1 MMFKDILLKHRLI
14 VVVVGWAL
22 SACLSMAYA
31 NSINF
36 RKADIGLFIE
46 TVADITQ
53 KNFVVDPR
61 VKGQVTVISN
71 EAMSKTAVYD
81 VFLSVLDVHGF
92 VALPEGEAVK
102 IVPNINSRFSGAGTG
117 DGIVSGALV
126 TQIIQVKKARAGELV
141 PLLRPLLPLETHFAS
156 LESSNQLVISTTQ
169 HHVNRISN
177 LVKRLDI
184 QGQTHSQVVMLQNAN
199 AVEVEA
205 LLSRLQQTPAGTPL
219 AGVAVVADER
229 SNSLILMQSVAID
242 AAIFEVIEDLDRP
255 VAQALGA
262 SQQVKVLYL
271 KYADAQKLAP
281 MVEQV
286 AQGGLVAA
294 QTSEPAAFISVQA
307 DSQLNALIIAAPVS
321 LMFTLENLVDQLDV
335 RRAQILVEAVIAEV
349 SSKHAAELGMQWA
362 LAGNGVSGITSF
374 SDNSLVNLYANP
386 LAVGSGITLGIGTL
400 MNGGGQGMAGIL
412 RALTSDAD
420 TNIVSTP
427 SIVTLDNEEAEI
439 VVGQNVPFVTGQYNN
454 ASDNSSSTAKP
465 FQTIQRENV
474 GVKLKILP
482 KINHGDSISL
492 SISQEVSSLS
502 SQSISASDVV
512 TNTRTIKTNV
522 IAGDQDLIVLGGL
535 IDDQMVDTTEKIPFL
550 GDLPVLGAA
559 FRYRKSNLTKR
570 NLVVFIRPTIVRDDS
585 MLESLSHRK
594 YQFLRAKQILLNKS
608 QDNLLSGRD
617 KPLLGDLQPV
627 FEQQGEPEQSAPN
640 KANW

>member
-1 MMFKDILLKHRLI
+1 
-14 VVVVGWAL
+14 
-22 SACLSMAYA
+22 
-31 NSINF
+31 
-36 RKADIGLFIE
+36 
-46 TVADITQ
+46 
-53 KNFVVDPR
+53 
-61 VKGQVTVISN
+61 
-71 EAMSKTAVYD
+71 
-81 VFLSVLDVHGF
+81 
-92 VALPEGEAVK
+92 
-102 IVPNINSRFSGAGTG
+102 
-117 DGIVSGALV
+117 
-126 TQIIQVKKARAGELV
+126 
-141 PLLRPLLPLETHFAS
+141 
-156 LESSNQLVISTTQ
+156 
-169 HHVNRISN
+169 
-177 LVKRLDI
+177 
-184 QGQTHSQVVMLQNAN
+184 
-199 AVEVEA
+199 
-205 LLSRLQQTPAGTPL
+205 
-219 AGVAVVADER
+219 
-229 SNSLILMQSVAID
+229 
-242 AAIFEVIEDLDRP
+242 
-255 VAQALGA
+255 
-262 SQQVKVLYL
+262 
-271 KYADAQKLAP
+271 
-281 MVEQV
+281 
-286 AQGGLVAA
+286 
-294 QTSEPAAFISVQA
+294 
-307 DSQLNALIIAAPVS
+307 
-321 LMFTLENLVDQLDV
+321 
-335 RRAQILVEAVIAEV
+335 
-349 SSKHAAELGMQWA
+349 
-362 LAGNGVSGITSF
+362 
-374 SDNSLVNLYANP
+374 LYANP

-617 KPLLGDLQPV
+617 KPLLGDLQPI